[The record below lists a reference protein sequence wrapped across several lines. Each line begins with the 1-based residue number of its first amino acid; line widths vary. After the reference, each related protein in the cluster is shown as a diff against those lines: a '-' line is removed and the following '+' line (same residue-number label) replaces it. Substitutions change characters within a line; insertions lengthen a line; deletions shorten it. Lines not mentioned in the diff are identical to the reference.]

1 MRTKFDTLES
11 VPGIGKSLAADLRS
25 LGIRKVSDLAN
36 RNPKQLYRALESRMH
51 AHVDRCVLYA
61 FICAVYYARH
71 KRHDPEK
78 LKWWTW
84 KDISSKRKKSTPSK
98 AL

>member
-61 FICAVYYARH
+61 FRCAVYYASH
-71 KRHDPEK
+71 KRYDPEK
-78 LKWWTW
+78 LKWWNW
-84 KDISSKRKKSTPSK
+84 KDISSKGKKSTPSK